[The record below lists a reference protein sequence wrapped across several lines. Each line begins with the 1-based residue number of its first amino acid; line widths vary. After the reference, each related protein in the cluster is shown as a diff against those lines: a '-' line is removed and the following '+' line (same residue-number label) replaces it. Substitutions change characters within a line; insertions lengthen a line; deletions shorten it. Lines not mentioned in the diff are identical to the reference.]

1 MKPTTTLVRFVL
13 VAISVAACSALP
25 EQPRIDGG
33 TGAGGAAG
41 SVTGGAGRGG
51 GGGAVAGGGGS
62 GGGGGSPAGTAG
74 AGGVTGIGGTA
85 GVTGVAGAGGASGA
99 AGTTGAA
106 GGAGRGGATGTAG
119 AAGTTGAAGG
129 AAGRGGSTG
138 VAGAAGMTGAAG
150 TGGAAG
156 SGGSGHGIFRLSSAT
171 YSVTEGATVTIT
183 MQRINGSTGNVSVAY
198 FITSGTAMVT
208 SDYSVASTSGQIAW
222 TAGDTANKTLTI
234 MTVNDTD
241 DEPDET
247 FTVSLYSPN
256 GGASVGD
263 PDDAIVTITDNDTP

>member
-1 MKPTTTLVRFVL
+1 MKSTTTLVRFVL
-13 VAISVAACSALP
+13 MAISVVACSALP

-41 SVTGGAGRGG
+41 SVTG
-51 GGGAVAGGGGS
+51 S
-62 GGGGGSPAGTAG
+62 GGGGGVAPGGGGGGGFPVGAAG
-74 AGGVTGIGGTA
+74 AGGVTGVGGGTA
-85 GVTGVAGAGGASGA
+85 GVAGAGGVSGA

-119 AAGTTGAAGG
+119 AAGSTGVAGSS
-129 AAGRGGSTG
+129 AGRGGTTG

-150 TGGAAG
+150 TTGAAGAAG
-156 SGGSGHGIFRLSSAT
+156 SGGSGYGVIRLSAAT
-171 YSVTEGATVTIT
+171 YGVTEGATVTIT

-208 SDYSVASTSGQIAW
+208 SDYSVASTSGQIGWA
-222 TAGDTANKTLTI
+222 AGDTANKTLTI

-256 GGASVGD
+256 GGASLGD